1 MDESDRPAAGG
12 AEPPPNLFPPT
23 EPRRVGRIDVGEGHE
38 LHFELC
44 GNPNGLPVLFL
55 HGGPGSGC
63 SAQHRR
69 LLDPL
74 RFNAV
79 LFDQRGCG
87 RSTPRG
93 SLEANDTARLVA
105 DIEKLRRHLGIDRW
119 LVSGG
124 SWGSTL
130 ALAYCAQHPGSCLG
144 AILRGIFLGGR
155 ADIEWFFRGA
165 GALLPD
171 AWARLAAGVPSR
183 RRDDI
188 ARWYCET
195 LAGTDRSRAVA
206 ALLNWIEWENALGA
220 PGRRLPTPATPSD
233 EQITALLDKYR
244 IQAHYLAHD
253 CFIGEATAL
262 AFGAAMKGIP
272 TAILHGRLDFICR
285 PANAWKL
292 REHLPGSRLALIA
305 EAGHSPFDP
314 PMSRALIA
322 AAAHFHA
329 AGRFDDWGDAGD
341 T

>member
-1 MDESDRPAAGG
+1 MDESDRAAAGG
-12 AEPPPNLFPPT
+12 AEPPQNLFPPS
-23 EPRRVGRIDVGEGHE
+23 EPWRQGRLDVGEGHE
-38 LHFELC
+38 LHFEQS
-44 GNPNGLPVLFL
+44 GNPDGMPVVFL

-69 LLDPL
+69 LLDPV
-74 RFNAV
+74 RFNTV

-93 SLEANDTARLVA
+93 SLEANDTTHLVA
-105 DIEKLRRHLGIDRW
+105 DIDTLRRHLGIDRW
-119 LVSGG
+119 LVFGG

-130 ALAYCAQHPGSCLG
+130 ALAYCARHPSSCLG

-155 ADIEWFFRGA
+155 ADIDWFFRGVS
-165 GALLPD
+165 ALLPD
-171 AWARLAAGVPSR
+171 AWARLAAGVPPR

-188 ARWYCET
+188 AAWYCEA
-195 LAGTDRSRAVA
+195 LAGAERSHAVA
-206 ALLNWIEWENALGA
+206 ALLPWIEWENALGA
-220 PGRRLPTPATPSD
+220 PGRCVPAPATPND

-244 IQAHYLAHD
+244 IQAFYLAHE
-253 CFIGEATAL
+253 CFIGEHTAL
-262 AFGAAMKGIP
+262 AFAAAMKGIP

-285 PANAWKL
+285 PSNAWL
-292 REHLPGSRLALIA
+292 LHQHIPGSRLALIA

-329 AGRFDDWGDAGD
+329 EGRFDGWGDAGD
-341 T
+341 V